1 MELSKKSNFDIIL
14 MDLNMPV
21 MDGFESCSLIKKHH
35 ADSNKKPY
43 IVACSASEPNDE
55 LIEAC
60 RSNGFD

>member
-1 MELSKKSNFDIIL
+1 